1 MQGFLNPSKVLE
13 ELQINKQMV
22 AADFGSG
29 SGGWAIPL
37 AKILQEGKV
46 FAVDIQDEP
55 LSALQSKAKLEK
67 LFNIEVFRGNVE
79 ERTKILSGSC
89 DLVLMTNILFE
100 SKNKRKI
107 LEEAMRVLKT
117 GGKILVVDRI
127 EGAVMGPEENV
138 QSEEIKKIAQDLG
151 LKIEKEFRAGA
162 YHWALILEE

>member
-1 MQGFLNPSKVLE
+1 MQGFLNPSKVLG

-67 LFNIEVFRGNVE
+67 LFNIEVFKGNVE

-117 GGKILVVDRI
+117 GGKILVVDWI

-138 QSEEIKKIAQDLG
+138 QVEEIKKIALDLQ